1 MPTYDF
7 ACRDCGHRFT
17 VTVSISQKDGVT
29 CPECGTKNIRQDYS
43 GHILVK
49 AGSKAGAGAG
59 GSDDFGSSSGSSGS
73 CGFG

>member
-17 VTVSISQKDGVT
+17 VTVPIKEKDNAT
-29 CPECGTKNIRQDYS
+29 CPECGAKNVRQDYS

-49 AGSKAGAGAG
+49 AGAKAG
-59 GSDDFGSSSGSSGS
+59 SGSSDGGASDAGSSSGS

>member
-7 ACRDCGHRFT
+7 ACRDCGHRFS
-17 VTVSISQKDGVT
+17 VTVSIKEKDGVT
-29 CPECGTKNIRQDYS
+29 CPECGTKNIRQDSS

-49 AGSKAGAGAG
+49 AGAKAGAGSSGSA
-59 GSDDFGSSSGSSGS
+59 GSDAGSSSGS